1 MNKNNFTKQEI
12 IINLSN
18 KTGFSINFSK
28 KLVNDLLVIFIKK
41 IKSGE
46 LNLKNLGSFKL
57 LSKNE
62 RLGRNPKTKKEF
74 IINSRKSIKFTTSK
88 KLANF
93 LNKIND

>member
-1 MNKNNFTKQEI
+1 VNKNNFTKQEI

>member
-18 KTGFSINFSK
+18 KTGFSIKISK